1 MDVKVRELEDHVVQ
15 RLDQVAKGKGMS
27 REKFLKEQLEKLAAE
42 GEISQHEK
50 GYKEML
56 EKVLYV
62 LQESTS
68 VMKMLREE
76 LLLDE
81 DIYDKEL

>member
-1 MDVKVRELEDHVVQ
+1 MIRI
-15 RLDQVAKGKGMS
+15 
-27 REKFLKEQLEKLAAE
+27 LKEQLEKLAAD
-42 GEISQHEK
+42 GEISQYEK
-50 GYKEML
+50 GYKAML

>member
-1 MDVKVRELEDHVVQ
+1 MDVKIRELEEHVVQ
-15 RLDQVAKGKGMS
+15 RLDLMAKNKKQS
-27 REKFLKEQLEKLAAE
+27 RQEFLKEQLEKLAAD
-42 GEISQHEK
+42 GEISQYEK
-50 GYKEML
+50 GYKDML

>member
-1 MDVKVRELEDHVVQ
+1 MDIKIRELEEHVVQ
-15 RLDQVAKGKGMS
+15 RLDLMAKNKKQS
-27 REKFLKEQLEKLAAE
+27 RQEFLQEQLEKLAAD

-50 GYKEML
+50 GYKDML

-68 VMKMLREE
+68 IMKMLREE

-81 DIYDKEL
+81 NIYDKDL